1 MCKKW
6 HQLSSTADLWKA
18 HCQLLGWR
26 EGVGD
31 LASAVEVAAS
41 SSSVLATVSSGTL
54 SGVRG
59 ELSKDAL
66 QESESFVDWKRAY
79 RDLSQ
84 VMVKIKAMVIKTGIY
99 LL

>member
-66 QESESFVDWKRAY
+66 QGSESFVDWKRAY

-84 VMVKIKAMVIKTGIY
+84 VMVKIKAMVIKAGIY
-99 LL
+99 L